1 MDTFLRQ
8 LMEIEG
14 VTGVLFAGKDGLVV
28 ASTLEGEDE
37 ELLGAMV
44 AACFDSSLRY
54 IEQLG
59 MGQVC
64 YALFETPGGIVQVA
78 DGGEVL
84 VAAQSTPHAGIGR
97 IRLELQHVATQL
109 AREIGARS
117 SM

>member
-1 MDTFLRQ
+1 VDTFLRR
-8 LMEIEG
+8 LAAIEG
-14 VTGVLFAGKDGLVV
+14 VTGALFAGKDGLVV

-59 MGQVC
+59 MGSVA

-78 DGGEVL
+78 DGGDVL
-84 VAAQSTPHAGIGR
+84 IAVQSTVQAGIGR
-97 IRLELQHVATQL
+97 IRMELMQVARRLSQ
-109 AREIGARS
+109 EIGAR
-117 SM
+117 